1 MKPTTVF
8 ALFGITGML
17 ALPPLKADTLVAQA
31 KKPTP
36 REILAGQIKNSA
48 YKFAENPSDYSL
60 VTNTE
65 QLNWKMIKMSE
76 GLSSCALPAY
86 DLGVRI
92 EAFNATFVMMQN
104 LINSFPSN
112 TPKSIVAQSTASVES
127 TLNGQKAAINKVL
140 EAVIANCH

>member
-1 MKPTTVF
+1 MKATAFLT
-8 ALFGITGML
+8 LFGIAGWL
-17 ALPPLKADTLVAQA
+17 AIPPLKADIVVAQA

-36 REILAGQIKNSA
+36 REILAGQIKDAA
-48 YKFAENPSDYSL
+48 YKFAESPSDYAL
-60 VTNTE
+60 VTNSE

-86 DLGVRI
+86 DLGVRM

-104 LINSFPSN
+104 LINSFPANS
-112 TPKSIVAQSTASVES
+112 PKSIVAQSTASVES

>member
-1 MKPTTVF
+1 MSFKLATC
-8 ALFGITGML
+8 L
-17 ALPPLKADTLVAQA
+17 ALLGSAFAIFPVSADTLLAQA

-36 REILAGQIKNSA
+36 REVLASQIKESA
-48 YKFAENPSDYSL
+48 YKFAENPSDYAL

-65 QLNWKMIKMSE
+65 QLNWKMIKISE
-76 GLSSCALPAY
+76 GLSSCAIPAY
-86 DLGVRI
+86 DLGVRM

-104 LINSFPSN
+104 LMNSFPAN

-140 EAVIANCH
+140 ESVVANCR